1 MVVGVVP
8 KSGKKGPAEWA
19 ENSGGANGPEPMLN
33 PATTDRAAA
42 ATAPAAMKRLRPN
55 SLGAAIDADARARA
69 GTSGRG
75 CPNERD
81 VKTSS
86 KLA

>member
-1 MVVGVVP
+1 
-8 KSGKKGPAEWA
+8 
-19 ENSGGANGPEPMLN
+19 MLN

-55 SLGAAIDADARARA
+55 SLGAAIDADAMARA
-69 GTSGRG
+69 GTPAGGR
-75 CPNERD
+75 PNERD